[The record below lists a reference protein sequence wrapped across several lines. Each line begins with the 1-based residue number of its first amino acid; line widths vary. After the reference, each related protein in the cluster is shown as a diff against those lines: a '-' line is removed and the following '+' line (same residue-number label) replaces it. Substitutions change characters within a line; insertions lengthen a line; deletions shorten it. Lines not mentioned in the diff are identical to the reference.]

1 MECPPGKE
9 HIEGYVKADGTR
21 VRSYCRD
28 KHEHLTAHDR
38 EVDRRNIARARRDKA
53 REDRW

>member
-38 EVDRRNIARARRDKA
+38 KVDRRNIARARRDKA
-53 REDRW
+53 RKDRW